1 MSSWKTAGAVGT
13 FVLAFAVTSLN
24 LAWSEDTKLPNLDVA
39 AARAANDAPATPVTQ
54 DQLNAA
60 AGDESVPACERHVP
74 ARFLGRS
81 RIVHLKIL

>member
-39 AARAANDAPATPVTQ
+39 AAHRAALRDLGNTPLHRRLHFYGYSLPPAHFGGFF
-54 DQLNAA
+54 N
-60 AGDESVPACERHVP
+60 
-74 ARFLGRS
+74 
-81 RIVHLKIL
+81 